1 MRIKLK
7 IHKICFLLAFLIL
20 CSAIAQDKPS
30 SPEGYLAR
38 AAGAYLGAHEYIFRL
53 RESEC
58 GFAVVKVP
66 KSYEQTI
73 NDEIVPAFQP
83 EFRVDLKN
91 ILLNQK
97 GIIKKS
103 SDDYVKSLVAS
114 ALRESRQ
121 EQKVVCGILFG
132 TLAGTAGQSHQNWLD
147 TVNKYGVKR
156 N

>member
-1 MRIKLK
+1 M
-7 IHKICFLLAFLIL
+7 LIFG
-20 CSAIAQDKPS
+20 ATAQDKPS

-83 EFRVDLKN
+83 KFRVELKDM
-91 ILLNQK
+91 LLNQK
-97 GIIKKS
+97 NIIKKS

-114 ALRESRQ
+114 ALKESKQ
-121 EQKVVCGILFG
+121 EKKVVCGILFG

-156 N
+156 K